1 MILRVDLFL
10 FLLRVVYLLPD
21 QELAVKI
28 IDILCELW
36 HLLVYP
42 CSLYDHES
50 HGAKASEFRW
60 RLENIYRGDEQ
71 NGRGTSS

>member
-1 MILRVDLFL
+1 MILCVDLFL

-42 CSLYDHES
+42 V
-50 HGAKASEFRW
+50 
-60 RLENIYRGDEQ
+60 
-71 NGRGTSS
+71 